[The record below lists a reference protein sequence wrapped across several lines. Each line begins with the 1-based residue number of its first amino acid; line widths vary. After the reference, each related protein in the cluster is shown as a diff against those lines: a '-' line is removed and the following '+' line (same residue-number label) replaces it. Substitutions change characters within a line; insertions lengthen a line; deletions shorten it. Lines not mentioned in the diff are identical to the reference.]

1 MKRLYFTLLCVYC
14 CTMSFAQ
21 NMRMAGIGS
30 STIGGQGAFPS
41 DSAWINRFRHYY
53 QYELGIVDAVYNLG
67 WAGSSCYRGMPS
79 SYTPPLNREGPDPAV
94 NVTKAVTL
102 LAGMTIPAN
111 GVIIV
116 NYPSNKYNEYSIA
129 EIMQCLQ
136 VIYDSATRLGNKCYI
151 TTTQPRTDVGFNTSA
166 MKRKL
171 ADIKDSI
178 INRFTIAN
186 TLNFWDGM
194 YNPVDTTILPLY
206 SAGDNI
212 HFNNA
217 GHRELFERVKAKN
230 VFGIVLPV
238 KLQKFSATAQDKKVA
253 LQWIAEHDDPDG
265 SFTVQRSQNGQ
276 DFTSLQQLPVNQ
288 QAGNHTY
295 TFTDNTPLPGTSY
308 YRLAIRERGHTS
320 YSKTIVIKNPLPALI
335 IKRLYPVPANK
346 RLQLEIIAD
355 KSQPVTIDIINNSG
369 VSLQRFVHIVTNGTN
384 SLTIPLLQLPAGIYF
399 VRINGA
405 SSEPLIQAFSK

>member
-14 CTMSFAQ
+14 CTLSIAQ

-30 STIGGQGAFPS
+30 STIAGQGAFPP

-53 QYELGIVDAVYNLG
+53 QNELGIVDAVHNLG
-67 WAGSSCYRGMPS
+67 WPGSSCYRGMPS
-79 SYTPPLNREGPDPAV
+79 SYTPPSGREGPDPAN
-94 NVTKAVTL
+94 NVTRAVTL
-102 LAGMTIPAN
+102 LGGMAIPAN

-116 NYPSNKYNEYSIA
+116 NYPTNKYIEYSIA

-151 TTTQPRTDVGFNTSA
+151 TTSQPRTDVGFNTPA

-178 INRFTIAN
+178 INRFTVAN

-194 YNPVDTTILPLY
+194 YNPADTTILPLY

-230 VFGIVLPV
+230 VFGILLPV
-238 KLQKFSATAQDKKVA
+238 KLQQFSAIAQDKKVA
-253 LQWIAEHDDPDG
+253 LKWIAEHDDPDG

-276 DFTSLQQLPVNQ
+276 DFASLQQLPVNKQ
-288 QAGNHTY
+288 TGNHTY

-308 YRLAIRERGHTS
+308 YRLAIRERNHTS
-320 YSKTIVIKNPLPALI
+320 YSKTVVIKNALPALI

-346 RLQLEIIAD
+346 RLQLEIIAN

-369 VSLQRFVHIVTNGTN
+369 IPLQRFTRTISNGTN
-384 SLTIPLLQLPAGIYF
+384 YLTIPVIQLPAGMYF
-399 VRINGA
+399 MRINSTG
-405 SSEPLIQAFSK
+405 SEPIIRAFNK